1 MQLPLY
7 VRMPLCVWFAT
18 KLAWAPCGMQHMT
31 QKNKSTAENSDTSLC
46 VNVGMY
52 LGRNVR

>member
-46 VNVGMY
+46 VNVWMY